1 MAELFWDK
9 ITGLLGLNNQNKKP
23 TGVMDYA
30 SEDPEA
36 ISWGNLQPVQRSVP
50 EYARNLGE
58 TWANMGEGSL
68 LALRGAVA
76 DVPAAVAGAYT
87 AFGPEAGLRRPGEGR
102 MEAFGRG
109 FTEAKQ
115 AQPIGLL
122 REGYEELSAQT
133 QPFSFG
139 DMSQQDRMMAREMGA
154 PLGLAEAAAIPT
166 ATRAG
171 RAAANVAAEAV
182 ERSPL
187 GQNILALQEQRGLPS
202 MAVSQSERDA
212 ARARLNEIKEEVR
225 RRGVALYGER
235 SAGEAVP
242 SEVLNEQEYAEYT
255 SLLNTVMEYRTG
267 VPGLFGGGMSKMT
280 NQQEL
285 SLWPTGAGEW
295 GPAKGAS
302 GKPTGALEQVVGPL
316 DPNAAR
322 VREIEKARA
331 QVGPP
336 RPPRDIPD
344 VDPGSFVDQVG
355 GRLRYPDPSPLAQNR
370 GQMRGEQ
377 EWSKL
382 YSPLE
387 NEISKMRQE
396 KMTPN
401 QALQTLRNKG
411 VSDQEIKE
419 TGLLDFIVE
428 KNQAGERV
436 TKQGLLGFVRENRPQ
451 MWLERRVYGENLDDD
466 EIYRQT
472 TFTENRA
479 LDMYESGENESQME
493 SIIDDLENNVDEI
506 FSAWEFSGIKPVEF
520 PTARE
525 LQRVLEEYD
534 YNLDSVPKDLRDEI
548 DNAIELAAERRYQNS
563 PTMEYTNN
571 LGYSI
576 VGNEDYGNYWVR
588 DPNGEY
594 AGDAYSLEEAE
605 IRARE
610 HALENE
616 ILVPDG
622 QQTSWHD
629 YVIGDPDMATYEEEL
644 LISKPALTANRPDT
658 GRTHYGEIQPDHVIF
673 HQRYTQNTVYVPKE
687 GKGDFVDWEEAAE
700 EANIARRERWGGD
713 SERSIADAMDGV
725 QVTQEFQ
732 SDLHQIGRR
741 YGYDTLDESQWK
753 NLKEDTNRAANA
765 ANQDATEYLRGYL
778 RSIESE
784 NKAITR
790 AHPEG
795 PSAQYFENLWPGGRK
810 KLQELED
817 VIRRAAPGGYN
828 LDISHMRF
836 WDNVMDSISGNS
848 TNQAN
853 TNLNKQKDKVI
864 EILRHPIFKDIRDPL
879 MKAGNARREKNIAYE
894 SRPDAILKDDRWIK
908 TAFNRAAVKAAA
920 QNDEVFAW
928 FSGNEQANR
937 WDKDFADLYKK
948 SYDEKWPGHARALAN
963 KFNDGTKV
971 QKIAIDDGEG
981 RMRQGWA
988 VRLGDKARAWLK
1000 KNGESLYSMAPA
1012 SAIPGTGLLAGQED
1026 TEQNQPEYNGVL
1038 GM

>member
-1 MAELFWDK
+1 MAEQSWLGNIWDEITGRSK
-9 ITGLLGLNNQNKKP
+9 KPGIEPTGLLSGTITPEYTPL
-23 TGVMDYA
+23 A
-30 SEDPEA
+30 SE
-36 ISWGNLQPVQRSVP
+36 
-50 EYARNLGE
+50 
-58 TWANMGEGSL
+58 
-68 LALRGAVA
+68 
-76 DVPAAVAGAYT
+76 
-87 AFGPEAGLRRPGEGR
+87 
-102 MEAFGRG
+102 
-109 FTEAKQ
+109 
-115 AQPIGLL
+115 IGLL
-122 REGYEELSAQT
+122 SRNIRAVDL
-133 QPFSFG
+133 PV
-139 DMSQQDRMMAREMGA
+139 MGEHLKRNIPA
-154 PLGLAEAAAIPT
+154 VIASVPGAAVDVFNLPT
-166 ATRAG
+166 AARQYAVNQLRG
-171 RAAANVAAEAV
+171 EPEQAANVEFFPASTQSYDLARQGMIGLIGEAPPFPNPQTEAATMAAEMVVPIPVSAAPRALQTTRNVANRAAEAV

-242 SEVLNEQEYAEYT
+242 SEVLSEQEYAEYT
-255 SLLNTVMEYRTG
+255 NLLNTVMEYRTG
-267 VPGLFGGGMSKMT
+267 VPGLLGGGMSKMT

-370 GQMRGEQ
+370 GEMRGEQ

-472 TFTENRA
+472 MFTENRA
-479 LDMYESGENESQME
+479 LDMYDAGENEYQMD
-493 SIIDDLENNVDEI
+493 SIIEDLENNVDEI
-506 FSAWEFSGIKPVEF
+506 FSAWADSGIKPVEF

-534 YNLDSVPKDLRDEI
+534 YDLDSVPRDLRTEI
-548 DNAIELAAERRYQNS
+548 SNGIELAAERRYQSS

-576 VGNEDYGNYWVR
+576 YGNEDYGNYSIR
-588 DPNGEY
+588 DPDGHY
-594 AGDAYSLEEAE
+594 VDDAYSLEEAE

-610 HALENE
+610 HAIEHE

-629 YVIGDPDMATYEEEL
+629 YVIGYPDMATYEEEL

-741 YGYDTLDESQWK
+741 YGYDTLNERQWEL
-753 NLKEDTNRAANA
+753 LKEATNRATNA

-784 NKAITR
+784 DTAVTR
-790 AHPEG
+790 VQNQSLPIR
-795 PSAQYFENLWPGGRK
+795 QYFDRVWPGGLD
-810 KLQELED
+810 KLKELED
-817 VIRRAAPGGYN
+817 VIRRAAPGGFN
-828 LDISHMRF
+828 FDISHMSF
-836 WDNVMDSISGNS
+836 WDNVMEAISGNS
-848 TNQAN
+848 TSQSN
-853 TNLNKQKDKVI
+853 TKLNKQKDKVI
-864 EILRHPIFKDIRDPL
+864 EILRHPVFKDIRDPL
-879 MKAGNARREKNIAYE
+879 MKAGNARRERNIAYE

-908 TAFNRAAVKAAA
+908 TAFNRSAAKAAA
-920 QNDEVFAW
+920 NNDEVFAW

-937 WDKDFADLYKK
+937 WDEDFADLYKK

-963 KFNDGTKV
+963 KFKDGTRV

-1000 KNGESLYSMAPA
+1000 KNGESLYSMVPA